1 MVKGATIHFIGTE
14 KTIMIDQ
21 QAAQQLRTIMEN
33 NDTTIM
39 QKVINFNTATIVCR
53 NIAFVE
59 WLK

>member
-1 MVKGATIHFIGTE
+1 
-14 KTIMIDQ
+14 MIDQ